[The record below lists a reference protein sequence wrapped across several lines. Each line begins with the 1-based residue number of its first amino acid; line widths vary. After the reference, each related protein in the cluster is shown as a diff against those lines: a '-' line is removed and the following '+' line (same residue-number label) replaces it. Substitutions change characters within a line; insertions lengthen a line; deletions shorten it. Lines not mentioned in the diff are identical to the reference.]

1 MISFSM
7 ALVFAVLIFLLV
19 ALYSGKLRAEVSF
32 FIAVTVLIIA
42 GVLSPSE
49 ALAGF
54 ANEQLAVIMLLLVIS
69 DIIRKTDVINLV
81 FNKLFQ
87 GTKSVSGF
95 IVKMVVF
102 VAPTSAFFNN
112 TPLVAMMMPYV
123 YSWSKKNNISPSK
136 LLIPL
141 SYAAILGGCMTLVG
155 TSTNLVVNGMAVDA
169 GFGSL
174 DIFDF
179 AWVGFPMVIIGGIY
193 LALFSD
199 KILPSHKDA
208 MEEFKEGWREYFV
221 ETEIGT
227 NSPVIGKSVAE
238 AGLRN
243 LSGNFLVEIIRNTSV
258 ITPVS
263 PEHILSSGDKLIFTG
278 ETNSI
283 PELSKPEL
291 GLSLPKECIAS
302 ELSDVVEVV
311 VSHNSWLIGRLV
323 KNTHFRGKYD
333 AAIVAIHRNGAKM
346 SGKIGSVIIQAG
358 DVLLLFAGRDFGIRA
373 TGNEF
378 YVISKKEN
386 KKVDAKKA
394 IMVIAGV
401 LLSVVVSAN
410 TSLSLFSCL
419 LVVLAISFFTKTL
432 TGSEIKR
439 GVNLNMMLIMA
450 FGLALGKAMSN
461 SGAAEFIATN
471 ILKIAEPFGPV
482 AILGMIFLVTNLLAS
497 YMTNLAA
504 VAIIFPISVGIAQSL
519 GLPLEPFIMIVAFGG
534 AANFITP
541 IGYQTNLMVYGS
553 GGYSFNDFMKIGLPL
568 TILYIVIGT
577 LLMSLRYGLL

>member
-7 ALVFAVLIFLLV
+7 GLVFVVIIFLLV

-32 FIAVTVLIIA
+32 FMAVTVLTIA
-42 GVLSPSE
+42 GVLTPAEVLS
-49 ALAGF
+49 GF
-54 ANEQLAVIMLLLVIS
+54 ANEQLAVIILLLVIS
-69 DIIRKTDVINLV
+69 DIIRKTDIIDLV
-81 FNKLFQ
+81 FSRVFK

-95 IVKMVVF
+95 VIRMVGF

-123 YSWSKKNNISPSK
+123 YSWSKKNNTSPSK

-174 DIFDF
+174 NIFDF
-179 AWVGFPMVIIGGIY
+179 AWVGFPMVIVGGIY

-199 KILPSHKDA
+199 KILPAHKDA
-208 MEEFKEGWREYFV
+208 MEDFKDGWREYFV
-221 ETEIGT
+221 ETEIQT
-227 NSPVIGKSVAE
+227 NSPIVGKSVGE

-243 LSGNFLVEIIRNTSV
+243 LSGNFLVEIIRKTAT

-263 PEHILSSGDKLIFTG
+263 PEHILRAGDKLIFTG

-283 PELSKPEL
+283 PELSKLEL
-291 GLSLPKECIAS
+291 GLSLPKECIAE

-311 VSHNSWLIGRLV
+311 VSHNSWLIGRRV

-333 AAIVAIHRNGAKM
+333 AAIVAIHRNGEKI
-346 SGKIGSVIIQAG
+346 SGKIGSLVIQAG
-358 DVLLLFAGRDFGIRA
+358 DVLLLFAGRDFAIRA

-386 KKVDAKKA
+386 KRVDAKKA

-410 TSLSLFSCL
+410 TSFSLFSCL
-419 LVVLAISFFTKTL
+419 LVLLAVSFFTKTL

-439 GVNLNMMLIMA
+439 GINLNMMLIMA

-461 SGAAEFIATN
+461 SGAAELIATN
-471 ILKIAEPFGPV
+471 VLIVAEPFGPV
-482 AILGMIFLVTNLLAS
+482 AILAVIFLVTNLLAS

-504 VAIIFPISVGIAQSL
+504 VAIIFPISVGIAQSM
-519 GLPLEPFIMIVAFGG
+519 GLPIEPFIMIVAFGG

-577 LLMSLRYGLL
+577 LLMSWKYSLF

>member
-1 MISFSM
+1 
-7 ALVFAVLIFLLV
+7 
-19 ALYSGKLRAEVSF
+19 
-32 FIAVTVLIIA
+32 
-42 GVLSPSE
+42 
-49 ALAGF
+49 
-54 ANEQLAVIMLLLVIS
+54 
-69 DIIRKTDVINLV
+69 
-81 FNKLFQ
+81 
-87 GTKSVSGF
+87 
-95 IVKMVVF
+95 
-102 VAPTSAFFNN
+102 
-112 TPLVAMMMPYV
+112 
-123 YSWSKKNNISPSK
+123 
-136 LLIPL
+136 
-141 SYAAILGGCMTLVG
+141 
-155 TSTNLVVNGMAVDA
+155 
-169 GFGSL
+169 
-174 DIFDF
+174 
-179 AWVGFPMVIIGGIY
+179 
-193 LALFSD
+193 
-199 KILPSHKDA
+199 

-263 PEHILSSGDKLIFTG
+263 PEDILSSGDKLIFTG

-394 IMVIAGV
+394 IMVIVGV

-410 TSLSLFSCL
+410 TPLSLFSCL

>member
-7 ALVFAVLIFLLV
+7 ALVFAVIIFLLV

-81 FNKLFQ
+81 FNRLFH
-87 GTKSVSGF
+87 GTKTVSGF
-95 IVKMVVF
+95 VVRMVAF

-179 AWVGFPMVIIGGIY
+179 AWVGFPMVIVGGIY

-263 PEHILSSGDKLIFTG
+263 PEDILSSGDKLIFTG

-394 IMVIAGV
+394 IMVIIGV

-410 TSLSLFSCL
+410 TPLSLFSCL
-419 LVVLAISFFTKTL
+419 LVVLAVSFFTKTL

>member
-7 ALVFAVLIFLLV
+7 ALVFAVIIFLLV

-81 FNKLFQ
+81 FNQLFR
-87 GTKSVSGF
+87 GTKTVSGF
-95 IVKMVVF
+95 VFRMVAF

-123 YSWSKKNNISPSK
+123 YSWSKKNKISPSK

-169 GFGSL
+169 GFNSL
-174 DIFDF
+174 NIFDF
-179 AWVGFPMVIIGGIY
+179 AWVGFPMVLVGGIY

-208 MEEFKEGWREYFV
+208 MDDFKDGWREYFV
-221 ETEIGT
+221 ETEIEA
-227 NSPVIGKSVAE
+227 NSPIVGKSVSE

-243 LSGNFLVEIIRNTSV
+243 LSGNFLVEIIRKTAV

-263 PEHILSSGDKLIFTG
+263 PEHILRANDKLIFTG
-278 ETNSI
+278 ETSSI

-311 VSHNSWLIGRLV
+311 VSHNSWLIGRRV

-333 AAIVAIHRNGAKM
+333 AAIVAIHRNGAKI
-346 SGKIGSVIIQAG
+346 SGKIGSVVIQAG
-358 DVLLLFAGRDFGIRA
+358 DVLLLFAGRDFDIRA

-394 IMVIAGV
+394 VMVIAGV

-410 TSLSLFSCL
+410 TALSLFSCL

-439 GVNLNMMLIMA
+439 GINLNMMLIMA

-461 SGAAEFIATN
+461 SGAAEFIANN
-471 ILKIAEPFGPV
+471 ILKVAEPFGPV
-482 AILGMIFLVTNLLAS
+482 AILGMVFLVTNLLAS

-504 VAIIFPISVGIAQSL
+504 VAIIFPISVGIAQSMN
-519 GLPLEPFIMIVAFGG
+519 LPLEPFIMIVAFGG

-577 LLMSLRYGLL
+577 LLMSWRYGLM

>member
-1 MISFSM
+1 MVSFPM
-7 ALVFAVLIFLLV
+7 ALVFAVIIFLLV

-32 FIAVTVLIIA
+32 FIAVTVLTVA
-42 GVLSPSE
+42 GILTPAE

-69 DIIRKTDVINLV
+69 DIIRKTDVVDLI
-81 FNKLFQ
+81 FNRLFK
-87 GTKSVSGF
+87 GTKTISGF
-95 IVKMVVF
+95 VLRMMAF

-123 YSWSKKNNISPSK
+123 YSWSKRNETSPSK

-141 SYAAILGGCMTLVG
+141 SYAAILGGCATLVG

-169 GFGSL
+169 GFPSL
-174 DIFDF
+174 EIFDF
-179 AWVGFPMVIIGGIY
+179 VWVGLPMVVVGAIY
-193 LALFSD
+193 LTLFSD

-208 MEEFKEGWREYFV
+208 MDEFKEGWREYFV
-221 ETEIGT
+221 ETEIEP
-227 NSPVIGKSVAE
+227 NSPLVGKSVSE
-238 AGLRN
+238 AGLRS
-243 LSGNFLVEIIRNTSV
+243 LAGNFLVEIVRKTAT

-263 PEHILSSGDKLIFTG
+263 PEHVLRANDKLIFTG
-278 ETNSI
+278 ETSSI

-291 GLSLPKECIAS
+291 GLTLPKECVAA

-311 VSHNSWLIGRLV
+311 VSHNSWLIGRRV

-333 AAIVAIHRNGAKM
+333 AAIVAVHRNGEKL
-346 SGKIGSVIIQAG
+346 SGKVGDVVLQAG
-358 DVLLLFAGRDFGIRA
+358 DVLLLFAGRDFSIRA

-378 YVISKKEN
+378 YIISKKDN
-386 KKVDAKKA
+386 KKVNAKKA
-394 IMVIAGV
+394 IMVVSGV
-401 LLSVVVSAN
+401 LLSVVISST
-410 TSLSLFSCL
+410 TSMSLFACL
-419 LVVLAISFFTKTL
+419 LMLLAVSFFTKTL

-439 GVNLNMMLIMA
+439 GINLNMMLIMA
-450 FGLALGKAMSN
+450 FGLALGRAMSN
-461 SGAAEFIATN
+461 SGAAEFIATH
-471 ILKIAEPFGPV
+471 ILDIAEPFGPV
-482 AILGMIFLVTNLLAS
+482 ALLGMIFLVTNILAS

-504 VAIIFPISVGIAQSL
+504 VAIIFPISIGIAQRMN
-519 GLPLEPFIMIVAFGG
+519 LPIEPFIMIVAFGG

-577 LLMSLRYGLL
+577 LLMSWRYGLF

>member
-1 MISFSM
+1 
-7 ALVFAVLIFLLV
+7 
-19 ALYSGKLRAEVSF
+19 
-32 FIAVTVLIIA
+32 
-42 GVLSPSE
+42 
-49 ALAGF
+49 
-54 ANEQLAVIMLLLVIS
+54 
-69 DIIRKTDVINLV
+69 
-81 FNKLFQ
+81 
-87 GTKSVSGF
+87 
-95 IVKMVVF
+95 
-102 VAPTSAFFNN
+102 
-112 TPLVAMMMPYV
+112 
-123 YSWSKKNNISPSK
+123 
-136 LLIPL
+136 
-141 SYAAILGGCMTLVG
+141 MTLVG

-169 GFGSL
+169 GFNSL
-174 DIFDF
+174 NIFDF
-179 AWVGFPMVIIGGIY
+179 AWVGFPMVLVGGIY

-208 MEEFKEGWREYFV
+208 MDDFKDGWREYFV
-221 ETEIGT
+221 ETEIEA
-227 NSPVIGKSVAE
+227 NSPIVGKSVSE

-243 LSGNFLVEIIRNTSV
+243 LSGNFLVEIIRKTAV

-263 PEHILSSGDKLIFTG
+263 PEHILRANDKLIFTG
-278 ETNSI
+278 ETSSI

-311 VSHNSWLIGRLV
+311 VSHNSWLIGRRV

-333 AAIVAIHRNGAKM
+333 AAIVAIHRNGAKI
-346 SGKIGSVIIQAG
+346 SGKIGSVVIQAG
-358 DVLLLFAGRDFGIRA
+358 DVLLLFAGRDFDIRA

-394 IMVIAGV
+394 VMVIAGV

-410 TSLSLFSCL
+410 TALSLFSCL

-439 GVNLNMMLIMA
+439 GINLNMMLIMA

-461 SGAAEFIATN
+461 SGAAEFIANN
-471 ILKIAEPFGPV
+471 ILKVAEPFGPV
-482 AILGMIFLVTNLLAS
+482 AILGMVFLVTNLLAS

-504 VAIIFPISVGIAQSL
+504 VAIIFPISVGIAQSMN
-519 GLPLEPFIMIVAFGG
+519 LPLEPFIMIVAFGG

-577 LLMSLRYGLL
+577 LLMSWRYGLM

>member
-394 IMVIAGV
+394 IMVIVGV

-410 TSLSLFSCL
+410 TPLSLFSCL

>member
-7 ALVFAVLIFLLV
+7 GLVFVVIIFLLV

-32 FIAVTVLIIA
+32 FMAVTVLTIA
-42 GVLSPSE
+42 GVLTPAEVLS
-49 ALAGF
+49 GF
-54 ANEQLAVIMLLLVIS
+54 ANEQLAVIILLLVIS
-69 DIIRKTDVINLV
+69 DIIRKTDIIDLV
-81 FNKLFQ
+81 FSRVFK

-95 IVKMVVF
+95 VIRMVGF

-123 YSWSKKNNISPSK
+123 YSWSKKNNTSPSK

-174 DIFDF
+174 NIFDF
-179 AWVGFPMVIIGGIY
+179 AWVGFPMVIVGGIY

-199 KILPSHKDA
+199 KILPAHKDA
-208 MEEFKEGWREYFV
+208 MEDFKDGWREYFV
-221 ETEIGT
+221 ETEIQT
-227 NSPVIGKSVAE
+227 NSPIVGKSVGE

-243 LSGNFLVEIIRNTSV
+243 LSGNFLVEIIRKTAT

-263 PEHILSSGDKLIFTG
+263 PEHILRAGDKLIFTG

-283 PELSKPEL
+283 PELSKLEL
-291 GLSLPKECIAS
+291 GLSLPKECIAE

-311 VSHNSWLIGRLV
+311 VSHNSWLIGRRV

-333 AAIVAIHRNGAKM
+333 AAIVAIHRNGEKI
-346 SGKIGSVIIQAG
+346 SGKIGSLVIQAG
-358 DVLLLFAGRDFGIRA
+358 DVLLLFAGRDFAIRA

-410 TSLSLFSCL
+410 TSFSLFSCL
-419 LVVLAISFFTKTL
+419 LVLLAVSFFTKTL

-439 GVNLNMMLIMA
+439 GINLNMMLIMA

-461 SGAAEFIATN
+461 SGAAELIATN
-471 ILKIAEPFGPV
+471 VLIVAEPFGPV
-482 AILGMIFLVTNLLAS
+482 AILAVIFLVTNLLAS

-504 VAIIFPISVGIAQSL
+504 VAIIFPISVGIAQSM
-519 GLPLEPFIMIVAFGG
+519 GLPIEPFIMIVAFGG

-577 LLMSLRYGLL
+577 LLMSWKYSLF